1 MEKLFELATRKK
13 LRFPFKGQITVEDL
27 WDLRPENLDS
37 IYKTLNAENK
47 KEQSEESLMT
57 KKKQESD
64 LDIQIEIIRYIFNVK
79 LQEANERMQEKERA
93 DQRKRLMAIYAQK
106 ENEEIARMSKEDI
119 KKMIDALG

>member
-79 LQEANERMQEKERA
+79 LQEAYERMQEKERA

>member
-106 ENEEIARMSKEDI
+106 ENEEIARMSK
-119 KKMIDALG
+119 

>member
-79 LQEANERMQEKERA
+79 LQEANERMQKKERA

>member
-1 MEKLFELATRKK
+1 MEKLFEIATRKK

-27 WDLRPENLDS
+27 WDLKPENLDS

-57 KKKQESD
+57 VKKPESD
-64 LDIQIEIIRYIFNVK
+64 LDVQIEIVRYIFTVK
-79 LQEANERMQEKERA
+79 MQEYTARAQEKERA
-93 DQRKRLMAIYAQK
+93 DQKQKLLAIYAQK
-106 ENEEIARMSKEDI
+106 ESEEIASMSKEDI

>member
-1 MEKLFELATRKK
+1 
-13 LRFPFKGQITVEDL
+13 
-27 WDLRPENLDS
+27 
-37 IYKTLNAENK
+37 
-47 KEQSEESLMT
+47 MT